1 MGERGGTLVAVA
13 VEGRLVAIIEIS
25 DELRPEAVKVVE
37 YLKKLGMRTGIVS
50 DDAPEAVKHYAEV
63 LRVDFYYYRLKPFD
77 KVSM

>member
-1 MGERGGTLVAVA
+1 
-13 VEGRLVAIIEIS
+13 
-25 DELRPEAVKVVE
+25 
-37 YLKKLGMRTGIVS
+37 MRTGIVS